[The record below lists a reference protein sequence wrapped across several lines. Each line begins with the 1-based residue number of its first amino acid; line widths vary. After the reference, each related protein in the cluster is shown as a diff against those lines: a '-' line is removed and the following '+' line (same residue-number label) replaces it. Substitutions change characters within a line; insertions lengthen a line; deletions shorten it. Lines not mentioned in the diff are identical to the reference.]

1 MHKKI
6 NKMSQNGYK
15 RMLKS
20 SDSAENELWNQAY
33 RELKAEK
40 EQLPEKLASI
50 NKADDEFYK
59 QSDLILKFCEN
70 ASKTFMEATPSEKR
84 AICEIIGS
92 NFIASGKNIDI
103 TLYPVF
109 YDIIEMNRLGRS
121 QNGRFELAKNQLGSK
136 KEPLSKAL
144 NLNGG
149 NDERICGR
157 TTRS

>member
-1 MHKKI
+1 
-6 NKMSQNGYK
+6 MSQNGYK
-15 RMLKS
+15 HMLKS

-70 ASKTFMEATPSEKR
+70 ASKIFIEATPSEKR
-84 AICEIIGS
+84 TICEIIGS

-109 YDIIEMNRLGRS
+109 YDIIEMNRLGR
-121 QNGRFELAKNQLGSK
+121 
-136 KEPLSKAL
+136 
-144 NLNGG
+144 
-149 NDERICGR
+149 
-157 TTRS
+157 